1 MWNFFIFLED
11 FRMHDWLKKLLPAM
25 QHAITGCVGIF
36 KETIGAYN
44 NISKGC
50 LVSQRCIPLLNVLRQ
65 IN

>member
-1 MWNFFIFLED
+1 
-11 FRMHDWLKKLLPAM
+11 M